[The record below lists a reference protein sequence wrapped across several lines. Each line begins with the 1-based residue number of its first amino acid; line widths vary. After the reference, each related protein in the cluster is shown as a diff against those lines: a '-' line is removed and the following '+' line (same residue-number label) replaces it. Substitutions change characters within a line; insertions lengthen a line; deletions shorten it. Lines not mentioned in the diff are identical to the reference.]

1 LSADLILCNG
11 SIHTLDD
18 CDPSPQAF
26 AVRDGRFTALGGAAD
41 ILALRGPAT
50 EIVDASHCMV
60 LPGLVDAHIHL
71 TNVGLN
77 LSQVD
82 LQGAQ
87 SIEEIV
93 ERTVAFAQRSPEL
106 WILGRGWD
114 QNLWD
119 GAFPTHDLL
128 SAALPERPVALA
140 RVDGH
145 ALLANAHAMRLAT
158 VDRAAVVPPGGR
170 VLRDDNGDPS
180 GIFIDA
186 AQNLVYRSVP
196 PPSHAQ
202 LLRAVR
208 AAIAECNRW
217 GVTAVAEPGID
228 GAALAAHVELI
239 ERGEYTIRNYAML
252 ADDPNFIEA
261 RLSAGILDGA
271 YDARLWT
278 RAIKLYADGALGS
291 RGAALLEPYADD
303 PENLGLIL
311 TPQARLAEVTRRA
324 IRAGLQPCVHAIG
337 DRANRM
343 VLDALESAFRSNGAR
358 SDVRPR
364 IEHAQIIAPQ
374 DIPRFAPL
382 GVIASVQSTH
392 QVSDM
397 AWVQA
402 RLGRKRA
409 RHAYPWRSLIDAGTM
424 LANGTDAPVEPVNPL
439 RTFHAAISRQN
450 AAGEPNGGWHPQQR
464 MTRREAIASMTVWAA
479 RAGFQEKIIGSI
491 TPGKYADFVIVDRDW
506 MAVPM
511 EEIMHSKIV
520 GTYFAG
526 RRVYG
531 AT

>member
-1 LSADLILCNG
+1 
-11 SIHTLDD
+11 
-18 CDPSPQAF
+18 
-26 AVRDGRFTALGGAAD
+26 
-41 ILALRGPAT
+41 
-50 EIVDASHCMV
+50 
-60 LPGLVDAHIHL
+60 
-71 TNVGLN
+71 
-77 LSQVD
+77 
-82 LQGAQ
+82 
-87 SIEEIV
+87 
-93 ERTVAFAQRSPEL
+93 
-106 WILGRGWD
+106 
-114 QNLWD
+114 
-119 GAFPTHDLL
+119 
-128 SAALPERPVALA
+128 
-140 RVDGH
+140 
-145 ALLANAHAMRLAT
+145 
-158 VDRAAVVPPGGR
+158 
-170 VLRDDNGDPS
+170 
-180 GIFIDA
+180 
-186 AQNLVYRSVP
+186 
-196 PPSHAQ
+196 
-202 LLRAVR
+202 VR